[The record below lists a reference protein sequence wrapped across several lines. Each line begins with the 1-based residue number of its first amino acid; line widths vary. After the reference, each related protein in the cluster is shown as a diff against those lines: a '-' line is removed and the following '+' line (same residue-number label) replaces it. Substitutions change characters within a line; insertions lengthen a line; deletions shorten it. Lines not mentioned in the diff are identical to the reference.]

1 MWELDHKEGWAQN
14 DWCFEIM
21 VLEKTLE
28 SLLECKEMK
37 AILKEINPKY
47 SLEGLLLKLK
57 LQYFGH
63 LMQRPDSGKSPDAGK
78 DWRQKEKRVA
88 EDEVGRQHH
97 KSMDMNL
104 SKFQEIVKDG
114 GAWCAAVHGV
124 AKSQTW
130 FSNEQQQV
138 WIILGVS
145 GMKYCPWLPGTLS

>member
-37 AILKEINPKY
+37 AILKEINPEY
-47 SLEGLLLKLK
+47 SLEELLLKLK

-63 LMQRPDSGKSPDAGK
+63 LMQRPDSEKIPDAGK

-88 EDEVGRQHH
+88 EDEMGRLHH
-97 KSMDMNL
+97 ESMVMNL

-145 GMKYCPWLPGTLS
+145 GMNYCPWLPGTLS